1 MLGEL
6 SEAGHCISKEF
17 YKKTENLET
26 TDDRKTS
33 EEPHGASDE
42 AKLGLELELLVSF
55 NLVKG
60 GRVKVDLN

>member
-17 YKKTENLET
+17 HKKTENLET
-26 TDDRKTS
+26 ADDGKAC
-33 EEPHGASDE
+33 EEPHRASNQTQ
-42 AKLGLELELLVSF
+42 LGLELDLLVSLS
-55 NLVKG
+55 LVVG